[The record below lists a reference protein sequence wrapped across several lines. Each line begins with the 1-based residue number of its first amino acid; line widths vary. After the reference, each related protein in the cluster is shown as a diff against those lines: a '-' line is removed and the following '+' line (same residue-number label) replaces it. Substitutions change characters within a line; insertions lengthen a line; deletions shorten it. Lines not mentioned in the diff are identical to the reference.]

1 MLRSFGSV
9 AALAL
14 LAVAWGDR
22 GQPWRARP
30 ELSYNGSMPFPA
42 VVGEAIVLTPAV
54 SGPVSR
60 YRVRPA
66 LPSGLS
72 IDELSGVISG
82 TPTKASPLATYVV
95 SASGARASASFPF
108 VLSVTEPPSDLSYLS
123 PVNATVGEALAPLS
137 PSISGNVDHYAVSP
151 TLPLGI
157 VLNSTSG
164 ILSGTPR
171 EAKNLEP
178 YTITASSLA
187 GGTRFILLLAV
198 TLAPSGVV
206 PNHRPP
212 PSKRSSAGTHR
223 SESAAAYDVGA
234 GRGRVQ
240 PVPSQNL
247 SAVGME
253 SSGIIHASDV
263 LTHD

>member
-14 LAVAWGDR
+14 LAVACGDR
-22 GQPWRARP
+22 GQPWLARP

-54 SGPVSR
+54 SGPVGL

-82 TPTKASPLATYVV
+82 TPTKASPPATYVV
-95 SASGARASASFPF
+95 SASGAGVSASFPL
-108 VLSVTEPPSDLSYLS
+108 VLSVTAPPSNLSYVS
-123 PVNATVGEALAPLS
+123 PVSATVGEALAPLS
-137 PSISGNVDHYAVSP
+137 PSISGTVDHYAVSP

-187 GGTRFILLLAV
+187 GDTRFILLLAV
-198 TLAPSGVV
+198 TSAPSGVV
-206 PNHRPP
+206 PKHRPP
-212 PSKRSSAGTHR
+212 PGKRSGTGTHR
-223 SESAAAYDVGA
+223 SESAASEAGS

-247 SAVGME
+247 PAFGME
-253 SSGIIHASDV
+253 SSGNIHAGDV